1 MRPFAVGDLE
11 LLIRHHGD
19 TAVMALMK
27 GGVQSPAQAQAELE
41 GYLATWRDHGYGMW
55 ALYHK
60 DDDAFIGEC
69 GLRLSD
75 DGLPT
80 RLRVSLA
87 ASWQGQGLA
96 REAGA
101 TAVQFGFES
110 AGLERLVGFTKSH
123 NAPSRKALEA
133 IGMAYRPDLDQR
145 GGEAVVYEMT
155 REMWLNRQAP

>member
-1 MRPFAVGDLE
+1 MGDLE
-11 LLIRHHGD
+11 LLSRHHGD

-60 DDDAFIGEC
+60 DDDAFISEF

-96 REAGA
+96 
-101 TAVQFGFES
+101 
-110 AGLERLVGFTKSH
+110 
-123 NAPSRKALEA
+123 
-133 IGMAYRPDLDQR
+133 YRPDLDRR